1 MAKRRIE
8 ISAEDMRRIA
18 RYEITFRD
26 LVPEGNFMGVE
37 FVCAGRYETTLEDLR
52 EALAR
57 MRESDPPLWELY
69 SDWFGPL
76 QRLADNFGLNRFDD
90 DEKNDAETSEFPGL
104 KTTEGEYFSDL
115 LQALRYACEGF
126 EDDEEEDDE
135 EEDEDEGWRLSQE
148 LNLNARINQIDRFLE
163 NRSKPLDEWRF
174 SRDEKERYVRQ
185 FESDAFQAKAS
196 EPALALARK
205 FVEELCEE
213 DSTLA
218 LHIKGYSCY
227 GGNRL
232 YPTDWRASRDCITR
246 LFEKTNDPG
255 YANTL
260 GYIYYY
266 GRCSDGVPDYDAAF
280 RYFEIAALNNVDEA
294 IYKLGDMFR
303 HGYGCRKSERT
314 AWELYSRA
322 YDENLDAFLQGKN
335 ASFADA
341 ALRMGLV
348 FSEGIN
354 ASIDCEL
361 ALEFLLEAEYAAK
374 IRVKE
379 SDFFGYAKVVA
390 NVEKK
395 LAEVRDQ
402 LPDDFFQDEV
412 GYYYPRFFDSLASD
426 NHRCELARYAS
437 AEGRVALVV
446 KRIPT
451 RSVPH
456 PKAILV
462 AVPELAFCERISSLS
477 RSTKTQRSGSKTTQF
492 AFATTSANSIIPT
505 DAIIFITTT
514 NSSRG
519 QNQSAIIFT
528 AQKMRRTVPST
539 DSPSSASP
547 PTAKRTTISAT
558 TPPSSRATAS
568 SSKATTAKK
577 RLKSSKRRPAANRN
591 SSCRLRDIRTSSAKR
606 EDKTATRRF
615 YHAWGYLRKVVPTFA
630 LVERVTDILKGNPR
644 MSDDEAQAF
653 VEGVR
658 LVSAELMF

>member
-8 ISAEDMRRIA
+8 VSVEDMRRIA

-26 LVPEGNFMGVE
+26 LVSEGRVADVE

-52 EALAR
+52 DALAR

-76 QRLADNFGLNRFDD
+76 QRLADDFGLNRFDN

-126 EDDEEEDDE
+126 EDDEEEDDDEE

-148 LNLNARINQIDRFLE
+148 LNLNARIDQIDRFLE

-174 SRDEKERYVRQ
+174 SSDEKERYVRQ

-246 LFEKTNDPG
+246 LFEKTNDPV

-280 RYFEIAALNNVDEA
+280 RFFEIAALNNVDEA

-314 AWELYSRA
+314 AWELYWRA
-322 YDENLDAFLQGKN
+322 YGENLDAFLQGKS

-374 IRVKE
+374 LRVKE

-426 NHRCELARYAS
+426 NHRCELARYEDS
-437 AEGRVALVV
+437 EGRVALVA

-462 AVPELAFCERISSLS
+462 TVPELTFCERTNLVSLTLDEDAEVWFKDDASCVLYDFCKFNYPDDRYHFYFDDELVAWTKSKRYHFHGAKNETYGSEYRFAVVRFSSDG
-477 RSTKTQRSGSKTTQF
+477 KTYDYF
-492 AFATTSANSIIPT
+492 CD
-505 DAIIFITTT
+505 DAAVQPGDRVIVEGYDGEKEVEVVETTT
-514 NSSRG
+514 
-519 QNQSAIIFT
+519 
-528 AQKMRRTVPST
+528 RRESELTLPL
-539 DSPSSASP
+539 
-547 PTAKRTTISAT
+547 KRY
-558 TPPSSRATAS
+558 
-568 SSKATTAKK
+568 K
-577 RLKSSKRRPAANRN
+577 NV
-591 SSCRLRDIRTSSAKR
+591 
-606 EDKTATRRF
+606 
-615 YHAWGYLRKVVPTFA
+615 LRKA
-630 LVERVTDILKGNPR
+630 
-644 MSDDEAQAF
+644 
-653 VEGVR
+653 
-658 LVSAELMF
+658 

>member
-174 SRDEKERYVRQ
+174 SSDEKERYVRQ

-462 AVPELAFCERISSLS
+462 AVPELAFCERTNLVSL
-477 RSTKTQRSGSKTTQF
+477 TLDEDAEVWFKD
-492 AFATTSANSIIPT
+492 
-505 DAIIFITTT
+505 DAICVRYDFCKFNYPDGRYYFYYDDELVAWTKSKRYHFHGAKNETYGPEYRFAVVRFSPDGKTYDYFCDDAAVQPGDRVIVEGYDGEKEVEVVETTT
-514 NSSRG
+514 
-519 QNQSAIIFT
+519 
-528 AQKMRRTVPST
+528 RRESELVLPF
-539 DSPSSASP
+539 ARY
-547 PTAKRTTISAT
+547 K
-558 TPPSSRATAS
+558 
-568 SSKATTAKK
+568 
-577 RLKSSKRRPAANRN
+577 NV
-591 SSCRLRDIRTSSAKR
+591 
-606 EDKTATRRF
+606 
-615 YHAWGYLRKVVPTFA
+615 LRKA
-630 LVERVTDILKGNPR
+630 
-644 MSDDEAQAF
+644 
-653 VEGVR
+653 
-658 LVSAELMF
+658 